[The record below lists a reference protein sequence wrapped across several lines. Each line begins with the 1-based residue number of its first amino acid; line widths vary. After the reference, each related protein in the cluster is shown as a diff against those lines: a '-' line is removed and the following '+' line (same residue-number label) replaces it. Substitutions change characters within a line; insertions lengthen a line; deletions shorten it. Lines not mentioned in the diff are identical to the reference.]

1 MLPELRPGWRQPRYS
16 QGRKRLM
23 GYGLFPKIYFLA
35 QFQSARSVTS
45 GAMRPVA
52 FLPILWWQVK
62 GARLELVEPRGSFR
76 TEFQIFCC

>member
-16 QGRKRLM
+16 QGHMRLM

-35 QFQSARSVTS
+35 QFQSARYVTS
-45 GAMRPVA
+45 GATCPVA

-62 GARLELVEPRGSFR
+62 GARLLLA
-76 TEFQIFCC
+76 